1 MQEYTHI
8 IMHISRNFLLHNYVY
23 FTFHRIKHV
32 VFPMKLIGAIYQKG
46 VIEDYNAVK
55 VEFKAD
61 VALKTRDHLHTS
73 HVTVETTVEP
83 KLNRLSEC
91 KGMRIYNIVIST
103 FVIVFSV
110 LTFIAY
116 SLSVI
121 RAVQLAQVHT

>member
-1 MQEYTHI
+1 
-8 IMHISRNFLLHNYVY
+8 MHVY

-61 VALKTRDHLHTS
+61 IALKTRDHLHTS
-73 HVTVETTVEP
+73 HVTVETTVEL
-83 KLNRLSEC
+83 KLTRLQQSSEC
-91 KGMRIYNIVIST
+91 EEKRTKNIIISV

-110 LTFIAY
+110 LAFIAY

-121 RAVQLAQVHT
+121 RAVQLAQVYT